1 MKEGEMPLTEHLGEL
16 RKSIIVSLAFVTI
29 AFVVAFNFSESLFNV
44 LMFPLRDMIKFDL
57 HRPFLHLVK
66 KAKQTSLVFLSP
78 TEAFW
83 MYLKISFVAGLMVA
97 LPAIFYE
104 VWRFISPGLLEKE
117 RKYVLPFIV
126 SSTMLFLVGGLF
138 CFVIVLPFGMSFLL
152 GYQTQNLTPM
162 ISVGNYVDFCLKFI
176 LAFGV
181 IFELPLA
188 IVLLTRFGIVTP
200 QSLAKKRRYAIVL
213 CFVIGAVL
221 TPPDAFT
228 QGLLAI
234 PMIVLFEAGILISR
248 IIYKRTKKPD
258 VVP

>member
-1 MKEGEMPLTEHLGEL
+1 MKPSEMPLTDHLGEL
-16 RKSIIVSLAFVTI
+16 RKSIIVSLVFVSI
-29 AFVVAFNFSESLFNV
+29 AFVVAFHFSEGIFKG
-44 LMFPLRDMIKFDL
+44 LMFPLRDMIRLDT
-57 HRPFLHLVK
+57 HSPYVHLVK
-66 KAKQTSLVFLSP
+66 KAKQTSLVFLAP
-78 TEAFW
+78 AEAFW
-83 MYLKISFVAGLMVA
+83 MYLKISFVAGLVVA

-104 VWRFISPGLLEKE
+104 IWRFISPGLLEKE

-126 SSTMLFLVGGLF
+126 SSTTLFLTGGVF
-138 CFVIVLPFGMSFLL
+138 CFVVVLPFGMSFLL

-200 QSLAKKRRYAIVL
+200 QYLAKKRRYAIVL
-213 CFVIGAVL
+213 AFIIGAIL

-228 QGLLAI
+228 QALLAV
-234 PMIVLFEAGILISR
+234 PMIVLYEAGILISR
-248 IIYKRTKKPD
+248 IMYRKMKKA
-258 VVP
+258 